1 MQPSAGGARSALMS
15 PTRKQALDEPDP
27 GTLTLGTDNS
37 AWRARTRA
45 FPVASGQA
53 PHRAQDPHPRL
64 LTQDGLPCTP
74 SDLFG
79 KRGKELIG
87 SYPMAPNVDL
97 LVTGGAVNGGV
108 VAWANAPHQTPPISA
123 LPRTAS
129 VPDAT
134 TRPLVFRSRC
144 VRFFGAGLALA

>member
-1 MQPSAGGARSALMS
+1 MTNKIDARLLAISVGSSRCRCLAARS
-15 PTRKQALDEPDP
+15 
-27 GTLTLGTDNS
+27 GG
-37 AWRARTRA
+37 AWRARARA
-45 FPVASGQA
+45 FPVASGRA

-97 LVTGGAVNGGV
+97 LVTGGAVNGG
-108 VAWANAPHQTPPISA
+108 A
-123 LPRTAS
+123 
-129 VPDAT
+129 VP
-134 TRPLVFRSRC
+134 
-144 VRFFGAGLALA
+144 